1 MTANHNHSESPDPH
15 YPDVGPTLGDIVEI
29 IWLPALGA
37 IATAATTWLI
47 WYYSTAPC
55 TPELAQIAC
64 CNPAPLARY
73 INVEIFGRMLTYGAI
88 VAGGLGFWRYDMIK
102 RERAARIAAENRAIA
117 IQQQADADRRQAD
130 ADRRQADAD
139 REQERQRVAAEREQ
153 ERQQVAADREQE
165 RQQFM
170 SIINEL
176 VSQHRNGNHAG
187 NDRGPTEQ

>member
-1 MTANHNHSESPDPH
+1 MTINHSEPPAPHPDA
-15 YPDVGPTLGDIVEI
+15 GPTLGDIVEI

-37 IATAATTWLI
+37 IATAAITWLI

-73 INVEIFGRMLTYGAI
+73 INVELFGRMLTYGAI

-102 RERAARIAAENRAIA
+102 RERAARIAAENRSIE
-117 IQQQADADRRQAD
+117 IQKQAAVDRQQADA
-130 ADRRQADAD
+130 
-139 REQERQRVAAEREQ
+139 ERQTLMATLAEERQQAAAERQ
-153 ERQQVAADREQE
+153 TFLATLTAE

-170 SIINEL
+170 STINEL
-176 VSQHRNGNHAG
+176 VALQRNGNHAG
-187 NDRGPTEQ
+187 NDHSPNEQ

>member
-1 MTANHNHSESPDPH
+1 MTANHNHSEPPASH
-15 YPDVGPTLGDIVEI
+15 YPDAGPTLGDIVEI

-37 IATAATTWLI
+37 IATAAITWLI

-64 CNPAPLARY
+64 CNPAPLAQY

-130 ADRRQADAD
+130 ADR
-139 REQERQRVAAEREQ
+139 EQERQQVAAEREQ
-153 ERQQVAADREQE
+153 ERQQ
-165 RQQFM
+165 FM
-170 SIINEL
+170 AIINEL
-176 VSQHRNGNHAG
+176 VAQRRNGNHAG
-187 NDRGPTEQ
+187 NGHSPTEQ

>member
-1 MTANHNHSESPDPH
+1 MTANHNHSEPPAPQPDA
-15 YPDVGPTLGDIVEI
+15 GPTLGDIVEI

-37 IATAATTWLI
+37 IATAAITWLI

-139 REQERQRVAAEREQ
+139 REQERQ
-153 ERQQVAADREQE
+153 
-165 RQQFM
+165 QFM

-176 VSQHRNGNHAG
+176 VSQQRNGNHAG

>member
-1 MTANHNHSESPDPH
+1 MTAPD
-15 YPDVGPTLGDIVEI
+15 
-29 IWLPALGA
+29 
-37 IATAATTWLI
+37 
-47 WYYSTAPC
+47 

-102 RERAARIAAENRAIA
+102 RERAARIAAENRSIE
-117 IQQQADADRRQAD
+117 IQKQAAEERQTLLATLDEERQQA
-130 ADRRQADAD
+130 
-139 REQERQRVAAEREQ
+139 AAERQ
-153 ERQQVAADREQE
+153 TFLATLTAE

-176 VSQHRNGNHAG
+176 VSQQRNGNHAG

>member
-1 MTANHNHSESPDPH
+1 MTANHSEPPAPH
-15 YPDVGPTLGDIVEI
+15 YPDAGPTLGDIVEI

-37 IATAATTWLI
+37 IATAAITWLI

-102 RERAARIAAENRAIA
+102 RERAARIAAENRSIE
-117 IQQQADADRRQAD
+117 IQKQAAEERQTLLATLDEERQQA
-130 ADRRQADAD
+130 
-139 REQERQRVAAEREQ
+139 AAERQ
-153 ERQQVAADREQE
+153 TFLATLTAE

-176 VSQHRNGNHAG
+176 VAQQRNGNHAG